1 MCLSVC
7 TLMAFMID
15 EAHARCM
22 EFHAWFNPYRWGPLL
37 SLSPSLSATPFFL
50 SRLPLLPLAP
60 FLWPFGA
67 FWAWRL
73 KTPSHELAT
82 T

>member
-22 EFHAWFNPYRWGPLL
+22 EFHAWFNPYRWARL
-37 SLSPSLSATPFFL
+37 SLSA
-50 SRLPLLPLAP
+50 SRLS
-60 FLWPFGA
+60 
-67 FWAWRL
+67 
-73 KTPSHELAT
+73 PSNLYESCV
-82 T
+82 